1 MEMMNK
7 NLEMSENIEMNIG
20 PTENE
25 LKEIETNLYLNEDDL
40 WDSQEDED
48 ESFEG
53 EGEEDRYESETDDS
67 VNRNSLQQ
75 YLADIA
81 NIPLL
86 TREEEEQLGKIIAEG
101 GENAQEARNRLVEAN
116 LRLVIHQAK
125 RFLGSGLPID
135 ELNSLGVF
143 GLIRAAEKYDYTMG
157 YKFSTYAIWWIRQAI
172 SRGVDDQKNPV
183 HIPVHVRTTLSKV
196 RRARRELEQQYHRE
210 PTEEEIAA
218 YLKLPC
224 HKVKT
229 ALKSVFSVVYM
240 DKAVG
245 EEEDCCYGDF
255 IADERVGDH
264 CDGLIRQ
271 GFEEAIWQV
280 LNTLDE
286 KERFVLV
293 HRFGIGLDEPMSL
306 EKIGKMPEMG
316 VSRERVRQIQDRAL
330 CKIRR
335 SPAAMRL
342 LTPYLDMAS

>member
-1 MEMMNK
+1 
-7 NLEMSENIEMNIG
+7 
-20 PTENE
+20 
-25 LKEIETNLYLNEDDL
+25 
-40 WDSQEDED
+40 
-48 ESFEG
+48 
-53 EGEEDRYESETDDS
+53 
-67 VNRNSLQQ
+67 
-75 YLADIA
+75 
-81 NIPLL
+81 
-86 TREEEEQLGKIIAEG
+86 
-101 GENAQEARNRLVEAN
+101 
-116 LRLVIHQAK
+116 
-125 RFLGSGLPID
+125 
-135 ELNSLGVF
+135 
-143 GLIRAAEKYDYTMG
+143 
-157 YKFSTYAIWWIRQAI
+157 
-172 SRGVDDQKNPV
+172 
-183 HIPVHVRTTLSKV
+183 
-196 RRARRELEQQYHRE
+196 
-210 PTEEEIAA
+210 
-218 YLKLPC
+218 
-224 HKVKT
+224 
-229 ALKSVFSVVYM
+229 M